1 MSLNI
6 KNERVHALARE
17 AARRAGK
24 SQTSVIEDALTRL
37 LDDLAQTDMAQTS
50 GPGDRLSAVLD
61 IAQDFERRLSPEDR
75 RSMSTEPLY
84 DERGLPA

>member
-24 SQTSVIEDALTRL
+24 SQTSVIEDALTL
-37 LDDLAQTDMAQTS
+37 LLEDMAQTP
-50 GPGDRLSAVLD
+50 GPDERLSAVLD
-61 IAQDFERRLSPEDR
+61 IAEDFERRLSPENR
-75 RSMSTEPLY
+75 KAMSTEQLY